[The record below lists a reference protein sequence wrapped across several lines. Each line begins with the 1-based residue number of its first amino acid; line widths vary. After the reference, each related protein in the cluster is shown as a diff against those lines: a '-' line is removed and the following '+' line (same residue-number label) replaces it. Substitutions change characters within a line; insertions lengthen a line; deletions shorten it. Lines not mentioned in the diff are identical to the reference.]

1 VTAGSDYGTV
11 IPTVEVASRTLLTNV
26 TATINFIKQFLPF
39 LSSNGRVV
47 IVSSI
52 MGLLKI
58 QSEPVQKLL
67 TNPKITE
74 EQILEI
80 VQQYIDCAAKKEM
93 G

>member
-1 VTAGSDYGTV
+1 MTAGSDYGTV